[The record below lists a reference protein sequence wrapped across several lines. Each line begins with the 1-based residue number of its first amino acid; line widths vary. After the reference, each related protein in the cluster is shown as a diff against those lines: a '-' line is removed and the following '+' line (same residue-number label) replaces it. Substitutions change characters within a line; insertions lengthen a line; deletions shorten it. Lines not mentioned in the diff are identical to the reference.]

1 MGKSETS
8 YSELLVPIIVDKL
21 PTEIQRNLAREC
33 SNSQWILADLMA
45 AIVKEIR
52 VLECGHNPQQQQFFR
67 STAAFVVSSR
77 DYPSKKH
84 RNSSDTKRKQQC
96 IFCKGPHPAHNC
108 EVVTNRQKRIEIV
121 KEGNLCYNCLRCR
134 NAHLSSAAGN
144 ARGSTI
150 LAFVAVTHQ
159 LNLLHQR
166 TRVIL
171 AIHLLPL
178 QVNFYHQYHA
188 LRLPRTLLVSSKL
201 LLHP

>member
-1 MGKSETS
+1 
-8 YSELLVPIIVDKL
+8 
-21 PTEIQRNLAREC
+21 
-33 SNSQWILADLMA
+33 MA
-45 AIVKEIR
+45 AILKEIR

-84 RNSSDTKRKQQC
+84 RDSSNTKK
-96 IFCKGPHPAHNC
+96 
-108 EVVTNRQKRIEIV
+108 VTCV
-121 KEGNLCYNCLRCR
+121 TTVWPTTGCR
-134 NAHLSSAAGN
+134 SAHLSSAAGS

-150 LAFVAVTHQ
+150 LASVAVTHQ

-171 AIHLLPL
+171 AIHLLLL
-178 QVNFYHQYHA
+178 QVNFYHA
-188 LRLPRTLLVSSKL
+188 PRLPRTLLVSSKL